1 MAVERAQKRVSGV
14 PGSGGLACR
23 PQRELYP
30 PRSGS
35 QGPCV
40 SLFVRPGA
48 HRGWLAGA
56 TLFYV
61 HSALGIYLL
70 NREYICS
77 RQAGTCSCG
86 CLAAAVA
93 PLGKRERSGDVV
105 DPFCGS
111 SQQQQRRSRRQ
122 RRRWRHLRPAAAA
135 RRRRDGQGLDNTGC
149 GQSAIWAHGKSS
161 CQSMAWEKLTM
172 AWEKLTLVVGGSHMP
187 LFERC
192 RRCRSIVG
200 TTEDL

>member
-1 MAVERAQKRVSGV
+1 MAVERVQKRVSG
-14 PGSGGLACR
+14 AA
-23 PQRELYP
+23 
-30 PRSGS
+30 
-35 QGPCV
+35 
-40 SLFVRPGA
+40 VRPISPQWRPGCHGTGRKFHA
-48 HRGWLAGA
+48 VRFLCVWAPPADGWRGPPFFTCIRRWG
-56 TLFYV
+56 
-61 HSALGIYLL
+61 YLP

-149 GQSAIWAHGKSS
+149 GQSAIWAHGKKFVPVAMS
-161 CQSMAWEKLTM
+161 QLGDHGMGKAD
-172 AWEKLTLVVGGSHMP
+172 AGGG
-187 LFERC
+187 R
-192 RRCRSIVG
+192 
-200 TTEDL
+200 